1 MFKFSTWEGLPY
13 FFWSGL
19 LNHIL
24 AINIKAIVAQII
36 IDGKSGAKE
45 AGPIS
50 AV

>member
-1 MFKFSTWEGLPY
+1 MSMSY

-24 AINIKAIVAQII
+24 ATNIKAIVAQII

-50 AV
+50 TM